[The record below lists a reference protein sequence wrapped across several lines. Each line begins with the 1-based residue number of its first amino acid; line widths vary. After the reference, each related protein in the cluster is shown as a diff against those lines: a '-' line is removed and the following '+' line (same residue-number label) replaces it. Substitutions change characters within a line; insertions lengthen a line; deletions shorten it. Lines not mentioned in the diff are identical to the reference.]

1 MGKEVHFLC
10 LFPGSLQ
17 LNTFIME
24 IRKKITYQ
32 FITIV
37 AIILFLSLISIYI
50 SFSESRKEE
59 FYDRLAS
66 KAKLVAQ
73 MLVEI
78 DEIDTEVLRKIE
90 KNNPL
95 SLPNEKIIIYDY
107 RNSIIYSS
115 DEEGKLNVPDDLIN
129 KVRLIE
135 EIKLKQKP
143 YEIYGQFYTGQYD
156 RIVVF
161 AAATD
166 IFGLLKLKRLRIIL
180 LIVFITSL
188 IIVFFS
194 GRLFAARSLYPIS
207 KIITQ
212 VDKIGVA
219 NLNERVDEG
228 NEKDELARLANTFNK
243 MLERLETAFKIQK
256 NFIANA
262 SHELRTPLTAIS
274 GQLEVTLLK
283 KRTNEEYHKT
293 LDSVLEDIK
302 NLNNVA
308 NRLLLLAQASSDFG
322 EIDFSNFRID
332 DALWQAKNEIMKRNP
347 GYSIHIG
354 FDERIDD
361 EEKLLIHGNDLLL
374 KTAIGNLMDNACKY
388 SSDNSVEVKL
398 GNEDNM
404 LSIKF
409 TDNGIG
415 ISSEEIKMIFQ
426 PFYRSRNVMNT
437 KGHGLGLSLVEK
449 IVQLHKGAI
458 NLISRPGKGSE
469 FTMILPISVK

>member
-1 MGKEVHFLC
+1 
-10 LFPGSLQ
+10 
-17 LNTFIME
+17 ME

-32 FITIV
+32 FIGIV

-73 MLVEI
+73 MLIEI

-90 KNNPL
+90 MNNPL

-115 DEEGKLNVPDDLIN
+115 DEDDRLIISDELIN

-135 EIKLKQKP
+135 ELKLKQKP
-143 YEIYGQFYTGQYD
+143 FEIYGQFYTGQYD

-166 IFGLLKLKRLRIIL
+166 IFGILKLKRLRIIL
-180 LIVFITSL
+180 IIVFVTSL
-188 IIVFFS
+188 IIIFFS

-207 KIITQ
+207 EIITH
-212 VDKIGVA
+212 VDQIGVG

-228 NEKDELARLANTFNK
+228 NGKDELARLASTFNK
-243 MLERLETAFKIQK
+243 MLERLETAFEIQK

-274 GQLEVTLLK
+274 GQMEVVLLK
-283 KRTNEEYHKT
+283 KRTNEEYQNT
-293 LDSVLEDIK
+293 LHSVLEDIK
-302 NLNNVA
+302 NLNNVS

-322 EIDFSNFRID
+322 EVDFSKFRID
-332 DALWQAKNEIMKRNP
+332 DALWQARNEILKRNP
-347 GYSIHIG
+347 GFSVNID
-354 FDERIDD
+354 FDEKIDE
-361 EEKLLIHGNDLLL
+361 EEKLIVHGNDLLL
-374 KTAIGNLMDNACKY
+374 KTAIGNLIDNACKY
-388 SSDNSVEVKL
+388 SKDNAVHVKL
-398 GNEDNM
+398 VNEDNM
-404 LSIKF
+404 LIIKF
-409 TDNGIG
+409 IDNGIG
-415 ISSEEIKMIFQ
+415 ISGEEIKMIFQ

-449 IVQLHKGAI
+449 IVQLHKGNI
-458 NLISRPGKGSE
+458 NVLSEPGKGSE
-469 FTMILPISVK
+469 FTIILPVSSK